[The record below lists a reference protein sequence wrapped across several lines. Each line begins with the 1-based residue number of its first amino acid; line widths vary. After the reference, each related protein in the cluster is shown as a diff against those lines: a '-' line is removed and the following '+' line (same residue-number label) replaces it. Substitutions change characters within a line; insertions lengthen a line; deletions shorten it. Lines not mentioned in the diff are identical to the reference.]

1 MTDSDRVRR
10 LKWLCRRGM
19 KELDLL
25 LTAFVRSQEAG
36 LNRGD
41 WPDFEALLAL
51 EDDVLWDYL
60 QSPALAPDSF
70 SALIEDIRG
79 HHVPA
84 N

>member
-10 LKWLCRRGM
+10 LRWLCRRGM

-25 LTAFVRSQEAG
+25 LTSFVAAQQAE
-36 LNRGD
+36 LERGD
-41 WPDFEALLAL
+41 WPGFEALLAL
-51 EDDVLWDYL
+51 EDDVLWDFL
-60 QSPALAPDSF
+60 QSPALAPETF
-70 SALIEDIRG
+70 TALVEGIRD